1 MPIFFR
7 ILNNFK
13 KVKKKQNKI
22 VSWNKKSSVT
32 IETGKYMYSINIKNR
47 VILLLYALIYITLL
61 YFQTHH

>member
-13 KVKKKQNKI
+13 KVKKKKKI
-22 VSWNKKSSVT
+22 VSWSKKSSVT

-47 VILLLYALIYITLL
+47 VNLLLYALIYITLL
-61 YFQTHH
+61 YF